1 MWQIKCLILVCWAK
15 QIFLA
20 MKLFNTTSGKK
31 DVLLASTTY
40 ILEPILTYSI
50 YHTWQYLMSL
60 RHISFLSIQQRSC
73 QVLCHFLPSALY
85 VQESTSPN
93 RALFFFF
100 SDLPQPWP
108 ATLVL
113 WREERLHTNASN
125 PKTSVTSVLGHVL
138 PCLGIGWSQVW
149 GREDGTFSTISW
161 LRQSH
166 FLALQQTGLEV
177 SQVSTLFPNAKRGGC
192 QEPAVVP
199 AGRRAAWV

>member
-1 MWQIKCLILVCWAK
+1 MPRANIQKACLMWQIKCLILVCWAK

-31 DVLLASTTY
+31 DVLLASTIY
-40 ILEPILTYSI
+40 ILESILTYSI

-73 QVLCHFLPSALY
+73 QVLCHFLLSALY
-85 VQESTSPN
+85 IQESTSPN
-93 RALFFFF
+93 RALFF

-125 PKTSVTSVLGHVL
+125 EKPVSLLSWATFCLLLG
-138 PCLGIGWSQVW
+138 
-149 GREDGTFSTISW
+149 
-161 LRQSH
+161 
-166 FLALQQTGLEV
+166 
-177 SQVSTLFPNAKRGGC
+177 
-192 QEPAVVP
+192 
-199 AGRRAAWV
+199 